1 MPIGAV
7 VRPVSLRTTREG
19 TYLLGV
25 GVIAVFS
32 ALAILPDKGSRTFVA
47 DGLAVGCVVVAWRG
61 SRRQHGPMLASLSL
75 ISAGLSCWV
84 FGDLLWD
91 LIEAVNGSRPTVS
104 IADVFYAVGYPCVA
118 AGVLLMVRER
128 NVTGHREGVLDGL
141 ALGVAASI
149 AAWQALVASAMGS
162 GDSVLHLAAA
172 ALYPLA
178 DALLL
183 ACVAWLVLAPGRRG
197 GPAQVLVAGLVV
209 MLFADIAYA
218 VLDSTGNDRWLDRLN
233 PLYLLAYATMAAV
246 TRHPDLGSLTTKPE
260 RSHSTTHP
268 ARLVFLALALYTAPL
283 ATVLQTTQSPAST
296 AFLALATAALST
308 IIIIRFS
315 SAIRQR
321 EKAETE
327 LARAATYD
335 ALTGLLN
342 RAAVLDRLQMAMA
355 RAQRH
360 GSRVAVLY
368 LDLDGFKEVNDTYG
382 HARGDAVLVETA
394 DRLRRATRATDTVG
408 RLGGDEFVIVCEI
421 EDPSEAIDIADRV
434 VASISAPIGT
444 AHPISVSSSVGLAFA
459 EDLKDIADPDALLRL
474 ADAAMYQ
481 VKKGGG
487 DKWATFDQHLWSWAE
502 QRRELAE
509 GLRSAL
515 DQGELELVYQPLVVV
530 ATGRIAS
537 VEALL
542 RWTRS
547 DGTPVPPSTF
557 VPIAEELGLILPI
570 GEWVLQRAA
579 AQLREWQDAGFAHD
593 LRMNV
598 NVTSAQIMQ
607 PGFAD
612 MVRGVLRR
620 YEIVPNAMTLEITEG
635 TLLVDTDFVRSQLKA
650 LNDLGIQLS
659 IDDFGTGY
667 SSLAY
672 LQTFPIDEVKID
684 RQLITRL
691 GSSPRDDTIVRTI
704 IDLAH
709 ALGLSVIAEGIE
721 RVEQLNA
728 LRMMGCDYGQG
739 FLLHRPEPVETLRML
754 LDLDRLP
761 AALTARANAPTPLVR

>member
-1 MPIGAV
+1 MGMAV
-7 VRPVSLRTTREG
+7 KLVSRPTTHEG
-19 TYLLGV
+19 VYLVGV
-25 GVIAVFS
+25 GVMAVVS
-32 ALAILPDKGSRTFVA
+32 LMMPIPGKALRTFVT
-47 DGLAVGCVVVAWRG
+47 DGLAVGAVAVAWRG
-61 SRRQHGPMLASLSL
+61 TRRQHGPMLASLSL
-75 ISAGLSCWV
+75 ISAGLSCWI
-84 FGDLLWD
+84 FGDLMWD
-91 LIEAVNGSRPTVS
+91 LIEAVSGVRPTVS
-104 IADVFYAVGYPCVA
+104 VADLFHAVGYPSVA

-128 NVTGHREGVLDGL
+128 NVTGHREGILDGM

-149 AAWQALVASAMGS
+149 AAWQALVARAMGS
-162 GDSVLHLAAA
+162 GDSALHLTAT

-197 GPAQVLVAGLVV
+197 GPAQVLVAGLGV

-218 VLDSTGNDRWLDRLN
+218 VLDTTGNDRWLERVS
-233 PLYLLAYATMAAV
+233 PLYLLAYATIAAV

-268 ARLVFLALALYTAPL
+268 ARLIFLAIALYTAPL
-283 ATVLQTTQSPAST
+283 ATVLQTTQSSAST
-296 AFLALATAALST
+296 TFLAVATAALST
-308 IIIIRFS
+308 IIIVRFS

-321 EKAETE
+321 ETAETG

-335 ALTGLLN
+335 TLTGLLN
-342 RAAVLDRLQMAMA
+342 RAAVLDRLEMAMA
-355 RAQRH
+355 RSKRL

-368 LDLDGFKEVNDTYG
+368 LDLDGFKEVNDTHG

-394 DRLRRATRATDTVG
+394 ERLRRATRATDAVG

-421 EDPSEAIDIADRV
+421 DDPSEAVDIADRV
-434 VASISAPIGT
+434 VTSISSPIG
-444 AHPISVSSSVGLAFA
+444 AANPISVSSSVGLAFA
-459 EDLKDIADPDALLRL
+459 DDLKDIADPDALLRL

-481 VKKGGG
+481 VKKSGG
-487 DKWATFDQHLWSWAE
+487 DKWAMFDQHLWSWAE

-509 GLRSAL
+509 ALRSAL
-515 DQGELELVYQPLVVV
+515 DQGELGLVYQPLIVV

-547 DGTPVPPSTF
+547 DGTAVPPSTF

-570 GEWVLQRAA
+570 GEWVLQRAT

-612 MVRGVLRR
+612 MVRGVLDH

-721 RVEQLNA
+721 RVEQLTA

-739 FLLHRPEPVETLRML
+739 FLMHRPESVETIRML

-761 AALTARANAPTPLVR
+761 PALSARPSAPNLY